1 MVWLQVAELP
11 QASVAVQVRLI
22 LAAVG
27 QLPAS
32 VSSANVTLRFWS
44 QSSAKVGVPKAG
56 GAGHWMVSSAG
67 QEATSGAVWFSSVM
81 VWLHEDELP
90 QASVADQ
97 VRRTLLTAGQLAAS
111 VSSENVTVGLESHA
125 SVKTGVPNAG
135 CAGHWMVS
143 SAGQSAT
150 TGAVWS
156 SAVMVWRSEERRV
169 GKEGGCGWWG
179 RLCKRQG

>member
-1 MVWLQVAELP
+1 SVMVWLQVAELP

-32 VSSANVTLRFWS
+32 VSSENVTLRFWS

-56 GAGHWMVSSAG
+56 VAGHWMVSSPG
-67 QEATSGAVWFSSVM
+67 QEVTTGAVWSSTVM

-90 QASVADQ
+90 QASVAVL

-111 VSSENVTVGLESHA
+111 VSSANVRVRVGSDA
-125 SVKTGVPNAG
+125 TVKTGVPKAG
-135 CAGHWMVS
+135 CAGDRM
-143 SAGQSAT
+143 
-150 TGAVWS
+150 
-156 SAVMVWRSEERRV
+156 
-169 GKEGGCGWWG
+169 
-179 RLCKRQG
+179 

>member
-32 VSSANVTLRFWS
+32 VSSADVTVRLGS
-44 QSSAKVGVPKAG
+44 QASAKAG
-56 GAGHWMVSSAG
+56 APNAGWAGHWMVSSAG
-67 QEATSGAVWFSSVM
+67 QLATTGAVWSSTVM

-90 QASVADQ
+90 QASVAVQ

-111 VSSENVTVGLESHA
+111 VSSEYVTVGLESHA
-125 SVKTGVPNAG
+125 SVKPGAPKVG
-135 CAGHWMVS
+135 CAGHWMVW
-143 SAGQSAT
+143 SAGQLAT

-156 SAVMVWRSEERRV
+156 
-169 GKEGGCGWWG
+169 
-179 RLCKRQG
+179 